1 MLTDA
6 ELADLRKSL
15 EEEKAALQQQLGDL
29 ALDDGRRLS
38 FDQNFADSSQVT
50 AERAE
55 FEAVSGSLQA
65 SLDEVNEALAKFD
78 KGTYGLCENC
88 GNPIAPA
95 RLEAKPAARLCI
107 DCANR
112 R

>member
-1 MLTDA
+1 VLTDA
-6 ELADLRKSL
+6 ELAELRKSL

-65 SLDEVNEALAKFD
+65 SLDEVNDALAKFD
-78 KGTYGLCENC
+78 DGTYGLCEGC
-88 GNPIAPA
+88 GKEIAPA

>member
-1 MLTDA
+1 MLTDV
-6 ELADLRKSL
+6 ELTELRESL
-15 EEEKAALQQQLGDL
+15 EKEKAALQQQLGDL

-65 SLDEVNEALAKFD
+65 SLDEVNDALGKFD
-78 KGTYGLCENC
+78 NGTYGRCEGCRNA
-88 GNPIAPA
+88 IAPA

>member
-1 MLTDA
+1 MSDA
-6 ELADLRKSL
+6 TLADLRKAL
-15 EEEKAALQQQLGDL
+15 EDEKAALEQQLGEL

-50 AERAE
+50 AERGE

-65 SLDEVNEALAKFD
+65 SLDEVNGALAKFD
-78 KGTYGLCENC
+78 KGTFGLCEGC
-88 GNPIAPA
+88 GQPISPA

>member
-1 MLTDA
+1 MTDA
-6 ELADLRKSL
+6 TLADLRKSL
-15 EEEKAALQQQLGDL
+15 EDEKAALEQQLGEL

-50 AERAE
+50 AERGE

-65 SLDEVNEALAKFD
+65 SLDDVKDALVRFD
-78 KGTYGLCENC
+78 NGVYGQCEGC
-88 GNPIAPA
+88 GQPIAPA
-95 RLEAKPAARLCI
+95 RLEAKPAARHCI

>member
-1 MLTDA
+1 MLTEADR
-6 ELADLRKSL
+6 ADLRKSL
-15 EEEKAALQQQLGDL
+15 EEEKAALDQQLGDL
-29 ALDDGRRLS
+29 ALDDDRRLS
-38 FDQNFADSSQVT
+38 FDQNFADTSQVT
-50 AERAE
+50 AERGE

-65 SLDEVNEALAKFD
+65 SLDDVNAALAKFD
-78 KGTYGLCENC
+78 KGTYGLCEGC
-88 GNPIAPA
+88 GQPIAPA

>member
-1 MLTDA
+1 MSDA
-6 ELADLRKSL
+6 TLADLRKSL
-15 EEEKAALQQQLGDL
+15 EEEQVALQQQLGDL

-50 AERAE
+50 AERGE
-55 FEAVSGSLQA
+55 FEAVSGSLQG
-65 SLDEVNEALAKFD
+65 SLDEVNDALAKFD
-78 KGTYGLCENC
+78 TGTYGLCEGC
-88 GNPIAPA
+88 GQAITPA

>member
-1 MLTDA
+1 MLTEADR
-6 ELADLRKSL
+6 ADLRKSL
-15 EEEKAALQQQLGDL
+15 EEEKAALDQQLGDL
-29 ALDDGRRLS
+29 ALDDDRRLS
-38 FDQNFADSSQVT
+38 FDQNFADTSQVT
-50 AERAE
+50 AERGE

-65 SLDEVNEALAKFD
+65 SLDDVNAALAKFD
-78 KGTYGLCENC
+78 KGTYGLCEGC
-88 GNPIAPA
+88 GEPIAPA

>member
-6 ELADLRKSL
+6 ELSDLRKSL

-50 AERAE
+50 AERGE

-78 KGTYGLCENC
+78 KGTYGLCERC
-88 GNPIAPA
+88 GNAIAPA

>member
-1 MLTDA
+1 MSDA
-6 ELADLRKSL
+6 TLADLRKSL
-15 EEEKAALQQQLGDL
+15 EDEEAALEQQLGEL

-50 AERAE
+50 AERGE

-65 SLDEVNEALAKFD
+65 SLDDVKDALERFD
-78 KGTYGLCENC
+78 KGVYGQCEGC
-88 GNPIAPA
+88 GQPIAPA
-95 RLEAKPAARLCI
+95 RLEAKPAARHCI